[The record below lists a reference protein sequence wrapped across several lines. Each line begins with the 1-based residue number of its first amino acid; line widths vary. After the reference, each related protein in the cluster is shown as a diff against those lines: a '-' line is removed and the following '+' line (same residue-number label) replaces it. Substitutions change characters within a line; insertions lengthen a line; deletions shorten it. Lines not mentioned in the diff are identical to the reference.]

1 MSLGQDLRFALR
13 GFRRNPAFTALALA
27 TLAIGIGAN
36 TAIFSVVNAVM
47 LRPLPYERPEQLVH
61 LFRTQRP
68 IERAMFSLPAFR
80 DLAGQ
85 QKVFQSFAAH
95 HGVTFNLTGSGQSER
110 LVGRCV
116 TAEFFPLFGVRP
128 ALGRFLQAADDQPG
142 SPGAA
147 VISHGL
153 WQRRFGGVAR
163 VIGQPIV
170 INGGTTTIVG
180 VAPPQFRF
188 PEDVE
193 IWTPARLAAQQRGRG
208 DNFLRIV
215 ARLRDGVSP
224 AQAAAQM
231 NQIAAALALQYPANH
246 QELSILI
253 APMLQDQVRNIR
265 WALWILL
272 GAVGVVLLIACANV
286 ASLLLARATV
296 RQREFAVRAAL
307 GAGGWR
313 IARQLLIEC
322 LLLGVGGGALGIL
335 LALWGLETL
344 MAFAPADLPRAA
356 DIGVDRWVLGF
367 TVLVSLLTGT
377 LFGLAPAWQAARAN
391 HGEALKQGG
400 RTVAGGGK
408 HASLRRA
415 LVVVEIALS
424 LVLLVGAGLL
434 IGSVRRLLAVSPG
447 FETAHLLT
455 AQIAYPR
462 RASAATKSD
471 VVIRQRAERIA
482 FVRALEQAAAAV
494 PGVEAVGAISD
505 LPVTGDGAWNG
516 SFKIEGAPD
525 IEWAT
530 APVADR
536 RFVTP
541 SYFSAA
547 GIPLLRGR
555 NFSDADGPEVAE
567 RLPILINETLAR
579 RFFPGQDPVGKR
591 LLVMD
596 GPNEIVGVVGDARQ
610 WGPARPTTPDVYF
623 SLRQRPGSPELA
635 LVVRTTADPASLAG
649 PLRRALEAIAPDAP
663 VFRMRTM
670 KQVVA
675 TAVAQER
682 FNMIAMATFAGLA
695 LLLALVGLYGVMSYS
710 VAQRVHEIG
719 VRVAL
724 GAQTRDVLRLVV
736 GQAMRLALLGVIL
749 GLAASSALAGL
760 LEKMLFGVAPH
771 DPLTFGGVA
780 LLLIVVALLASYLPA
795 RRAARVDPMVALRA
809 D

>member
-1 MSLGQDLRFALR
+1 MSLGQDIRFALR

-47 LRPLPYERPEQLVH
+47 LRPLPYQRPEQLVH
-61 LFRTQRP
+61 VFRTQRP
-68 IERAMFSLPAFR
+68 IERAMFSIPTFR

-85 QKVFQSFAAH
+85 QKVFQTFAAH
-95 HGVTFNLTGSGQSER
+95 HGITFNLTGSGQSER

-116 TAEFFPLFGVRP
+116 TGEFFSLFGVRP

-153 WQRRFGGVAR
+153 WQRRFGGVAS

-215 ARLRDGVSP
+215 ARLRDGVAP
-224 AQAAAQM
+224 PQAAAQM
-231 NQIAAALALQYPANH
+231 NQIAAALAQQYPANH
-246 QELSILI
+246 QELSILV
-253 APMLQDQVRNIR
+253 APMLQDQVRDIR

-400 RTVAGGGK
+400 RTVAGGGRY
-408 HASLRRA
+408 ASLRRA
-415 LVVVEIALS
+415 LVVAEIALS

-434 IGSVRRLLAVSPG
+434 IGSVRRLLAVGPG

-455 AQIAYPR
+455 AQVAYPR
-462 RASAATKSD
+462 RASRAGAAAA
-471 VVIRQRAERIA
+471 RAERIA

-494 PGVEAVGAISD
+494 PGVSAVGAISD
-505 LPVTGDGAWNG
+505 LPGTGDSAWNG
-516 SFKIEGAPD
+516 NFKIEGAPD

-596 GPNEIVGVVGDARQ
+596 GPNEILGVVGDARQ
-610 WGPARPTTPDVYF
+610 GGPARPTTPDVYF

-736 GQAMRLALLGVIL
+736 GQGMRLALLGVIL

-771 DPLTFGGVA
+771 DPLTFGVVA
-780 LLLIVVALLASYLPA
+780 LLLIGVALLASYLPA
-795 RRAARVDPMVALRA
+795 RRAARVDPMVALRSE
-809 D
+809 